1 MTEETTKN
9 ALIRAAVGAG
19 LGQIFEGNKV
29 LLALAG
35 AAIGA
40 SLEGRENAK
49 RLNSPIVYVD
59 NGNLIKEFPDGRKE
73 ILKTMSTVA
82 KQDLGKKFT
91 I

>member
-9 ALIRAAVGAG
+9 ALIGAG

-40 SLEGRENAK
+40 SLEGRKNAK
-49 RLNSPIVYVD
+49 RLNSSIVYVD

-82 KQDLGKKFT
+82 NK

>member
-1 MTEETTKN
+1 MHLLE
-9 ALIRAAVGAG
+9 LDLVRYSR
-19 LGQIFEGNKV
+19 GNKV

-40 SLEGRENAK
+40 SLEGRKNAK
-49 RLNSPIVYVD
+49 RLNSSIVYVD

-82 KQDLGKKFT
+82 NK